1 MSKLEQMH
9 QRAAGIDVGSEK
21 IFIGMPD
28 GSVKS
33 YLTFTQSMQAA
44 VNFLKQQSISTVAM
58 ESTGVY
64 GVVLFEMLETAGI
77 EVFLVNPSHIKRV
90 PGRKTDVQDCQWIQQ
105 LHSYGL
111 LCQSFIPS
119 EDIRRLRAYVRLREM
134 YIEDAAAYV
143 QRMQKA
149 LTLMN
154 IRLHQVIAQI
164 QSASGMR
171 IIKAILEG
179 EREPHKLLLLCEER
193 IIKNK
198 AEDVLASLQGN
209 YKAEHLF
216 ALQQAVEC
224 YEFFRQKITICDRQL
239 NEHLKK
245 MTVSKSAPTKINK
258 VKPIRHHKPDIE
270 DLHIKMIKVMDGKD
284 ITTLP
289 GITDYNLLQIV
300 AETGND
306 LTKWPTEKHF
316 TSWLKLAPGKH
327 TSGKLNKKVKYKTT
341 PRAGQLFREAAQSL
355 MQSKHIALGQ
365 FARRLRAKKGSYI
378 AVKATARKLAEMF
391 YRAATIGLEYI
402 EKGIEQYEKQWQ
414 ENQLRL
420 LHKKAKE
427 LNFELKPIH

>member
-1 MSKLEQMH
+1 MSNLKQMH
-9 QRAAGIDVGSEK
+9 EHAAGIDVGSEK

-28 GSVKS
+28 GNVKS
-33 YLTFTQSMQAA
+33 YLTFTQPMQEA
-44 VNFLKQQSISTVAM
+44 VNFLKQQGISTVAM

-64 GVVLFEMLETAGI
+64 GVVLFEMLEAAGI

-111 LCQSFIPS
+111 LSQSFIPPD
-119 EDIRRLRAYVRLREM
+119 DIRQLRAYVRLREI

-149 LTLMN
+149 LILMN

-164 QSASGMR
+164 QGASGMR

-179 EREPHKLLLLCEER
+179 ERDPHKLLVLCEEK

-198 AEDVLASLQGN
+198 AEDVIASLQGN
-209 YKAEHLF
+209 YKTEHLF
-216 ALQQAVEC
+216 ALQQALEC
-224 YEFFRQKITICDRQL
+224 YEFFHKKIAVCDGEL

-245 MTVSKSAPTKINK
+245 MTASKNEPSKINK
-258 VKPIRHHKPDIE
+258 AKPIRHHKPGIE
-270 DLHIKMIKVMDGKD
+270 DLHIKMVKVMDGKD
-284 ITTLP
+284 VTTLP

-306 LTKWPTEKHF
+306 LSRWPTEKHF

-327 TSGKLNKKVKYKTT
+327 SSGKLNKKVKYKAT

-378 AVKATARKLAEMF
+378 AIKATARKLAEMF
-391 YRAATIGLEYI
+391 YRAATKGLEYV

-414 ENQLRL
+414 EQQLKL
-420 LHKKAKE
+420 LYKKAKE
-427 LNFELKPIH
+427 LNFELIPLA